1 MLGDSNP
8 QGLKQAELLGAGCQ
22 KTLDVFALSL
32 SLHRPMKREP
42 LEHPLRRAVDVGQ
55 LEPLAHEPLDLK
67 RHDTYKHM
75 GPDPAIH
82 KVIDR
87 PDIEGTPESLKRAL
101 YVLKLLV
108 MQDHL
113 LGGKASVCGL
123 EDELSID

>member
-1 MLGDSNP
+1 
-8 QGLKQAELLGAGCQ
+8 
-22 KTLDVFALSL
+22 
-32 SLHRPMKREP
+32 
-42 LEHPLRRAVDVGQ
+42 
-55 LEPLAHEPLDLK
+55 
-67 RHDTYKHM
+67 M

-87 PDIEGTPESLKRAL
+87 PDIEGTPESPKRAL